1 MLRLPPRV
9 VIIVAAAIVFT
20 LATLNRFRWLGGP
33 YSELFPPTIQDHVWP
48 ERFASRDAVVLC
60 RRIAST
66 LPRGATATVIQPSQA
81 PNFDQTHWLTGLGM
95 LPHQR
100 VLPPK
105 FDAEPLPDFVVSLR
119 EPFTDPRYR
128 LKQSFPEG
136 HLYERIR

>member
-1 MLRLPPRV
+1 MSRLPPRV
-9 VIIVAAAIVFT
+9 LIIVAAAIVFT

-33 YSELFPPTIQDHVWP
+33 YFEFFPPTIQDYVWP
-48 ERFASRDAVVLC
+48 ERFASRDAIVLC
-60 RRIAST
+60 RRIAKT
-66 LPRGATATVIQPSQA
+66 LPRGATATVIQPSQS

-105 FDAEPLPDFVVSLR
+105 FEEPLPEYVVALR
-119 EPFTDPRYR
+119 EKFEHPAYR

-136 HLYERIR
+136 HLYEHAR